1 MTAEPDDRGRP
12 APRDDVTPDED
23 PMEQRRD
30 DAADPRRRRDEGASP
45 AESTEPGYQ
54 DIDDRDGVQ

>member
-1 MTAEPDDRGRP
+1 MTEDR
-12 APRDDVTPDED
+12 APREDVTPSED

-30 DAADPRRRRDEGASP
+30 DAADPRRRPDEDTA

-54 DIDDRDGVQ
+54 DIDDRDGV